1 MRHAVLASFLLI
13 ALGAIGIAQT
23 FRGGISGIITDQ
35 TGAIV
40 PEAAVKATNDA
51 TGLVYSTT
59 ASSAGEFAFADL
71 PLGSYTVVVSRPG
84 FSVLTVNG
92 VRVSAGSMYNLPAK
106 LDVAQVASTVEVSAA
121 AVTVEATETTLN
133 T

>member
-51 TGLVYSTT
+51 TGFQRRGIRVRRFAVGLLHSGGFATRIL
-59 ASSAGEFAFADL
+59 SPDSQWSA
-71 PLGSYTVVVSRPG
+71 
-84 FSVLTVNG
+84 
-92 VRVSAGSMYNLPAK
+92 RVGRLH
-106 LDVAQVASTVEVSAA
+106 V
-121 AVTVEATETTLN
+121 
-133 T
+133 